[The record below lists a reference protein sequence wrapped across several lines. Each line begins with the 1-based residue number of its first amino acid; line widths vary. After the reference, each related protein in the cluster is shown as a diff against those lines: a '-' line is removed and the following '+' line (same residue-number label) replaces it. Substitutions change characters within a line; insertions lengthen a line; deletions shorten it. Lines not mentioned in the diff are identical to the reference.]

1 MLKLLIVDDEKAVRD
16 RLSGID
22 WSLYGFGEIAYAEHG
37 LAGLQKV
44 YAWKPDV
51 VLSDI
56 QMPVMNGIDM
66 IKKIREKF
74 PWISVVVLTGYDN
87 FEYIRECMRSSVV
100 DYILKPINEKELD
113 ETFRK
118 LMEAKRN
125 EDTEKI
131 RYETLRFQK
140 QEIIRGLRK
149 RFLRHYFTERMT
161 EDEIEERSAY
171 AEINLE
177 GEEFSAMVLRP
188 DLDGRSAKEVYGE
201 ELGLIVFALDNIIGE
216 HLEDNDRVSGRV
228 VPDTAACQFLITGA
242 LSREEARRLS
252 EELKDVIYCI
262 AQLLGTT
269 VSAAVGRPVAKTN
282 ILSSLHAAEE
292 LLDKNTEPDAFL
304 YAEENAAEETEP
316 PKAEEES
323 LIPPDDASKMKLI
336 TRSAID
342 FTDKNYTRTITLDD
356 VAEHVFLSPTY
367 VSYLFR
373 TEVKMNFINY
383 LTAKRM
389 EKAKELLKDPRLRIY
404 EISTAVGYEN
414 SRYFSSIFKKYTGQ
428 TPVDYRSSLG
438 VEA

>member
-1 MLKLLIVDDEKAVRD
+1 MDKLLIVDDEKAVRD

-22 WSLYGFGEIAYAEHG
+22 WSAYGISEIDFAEHG
-37 LAGLQKV
+37 LIGLQKV

-66 IKKIREKF
+66 IRQIHEKF

-118 LMEAKRN
+118 LAAAKRN
-125 EDTEKI
+125 EDEEKT
-131 RYETLRFQK
+131 RYETVRFQN
-140 QEIIRGLRK
+140 QEIIRGLRN

-177 GEEFSAMVLRP
+177 GDDFSAVVVRP
-188 DLDGRSAKEVYGE
+188 DLDGRSAKETYGE
-201 ELGLIVFALDNIIGE
+201 ELDLIAFALDNVIYE
-216 HLEDNDRVSGRV
+216 YTEKEDRVAGRV
-228 VPDTAACQFLITGA
+228 LHDSAVCQFLVTGK
-242 LSREEARRLS
+242 LDKEEALRLTES
-252 EELKDVIYCI
+252 IKEAVYSI
-262 AQLLGTT
+262 AELLGTT
-269 VSAAVGRPVAKTN
+269 VSAAVGRPVSRTN
-282 ILSSLHAAEE
+282 ILASLRSAEE
-292 LLDKNTEPDAFL
+292 LLDHNAEHDAFL
-304 YAEENAAEETEP
+304 YAENDGTPEDAP
-316 PKAEEES
+316 QVREEES

-336 TRSAID
+336 TRAAID
-342 FTDKNYTRTITLDD
+342 FIDKNYTRTITLDD

-383 LTAKRM
+383 LTTKRM

-404 EISTAVGYEN
+404 EISTSVGYEN

-438 VEA
+438 VEE